1 MGRAI
6 GRVLQV
12 RPENIWKA
20 CRRHT
25 TIESSGSS
33 RFSLPKRK
41 KRADVLDP
49 AVTAIVRSWW
59 VKEMRVSPCRKDTK
73 RKFVKR
79 NTYVTHHIHLLLET
93 LVRLLSYLVMCVV
106 FVKSLLVQ

>member
-1 MGRAI
+1 
-6 GRVLQV
+6 
-12 RPENIWKA
+12 
-20 CRRHT
+20 
-25 TIESSGSS
+25 
-33 RFSLPKRK
+33 
-41 KRADVLDP
+41 VLDP